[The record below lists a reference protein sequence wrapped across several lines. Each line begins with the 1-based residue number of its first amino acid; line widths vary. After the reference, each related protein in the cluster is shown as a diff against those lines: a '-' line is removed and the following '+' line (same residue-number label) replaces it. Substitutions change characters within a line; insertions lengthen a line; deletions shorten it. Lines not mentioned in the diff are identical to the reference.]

1 MTPLSD
7 QEVIEQCF
15 AIVSSNGY
23 KGDLPV
29 YDDTMGQWYVT
40 DGDGGYVLPS
50 ITELLF
56 NHEFARCLF
65 GEEPRVCSQ
74 CERPHDSNMDCD
86 CGGWPESDMP
96 HFQYQLQQLS
106 IASDRIN
113 YLRRWLEQRKEQ

>member
-7 QEVIEQCF
+7 QEVLEQCF

-29 YDDTMGQWYVT
+29 YDDTMGQWHVT
-40 DGDGGYVLPS
+40 DGDGGYVPSS

-56 NHEFARCLF
+56 DLGFARCLF
-65 GEEPRVCSQ
+65 GEDLIVSHAMNSVGQSGSWHSPAWMHYLKELAVA
-74 CERPHDSNMDCD
+74 E
-86 CGGWPESDMP
+86 
-96 HFQYQLQQLS
+96 
-106 IASDRIN
+106 DRID